1 MADPKVVPG
10 DPSRIRKNAMKNKRD
25 PFYGPDDLANVSNAY
40 KDAHAGGIKRKKS
53 LAKYLKMKGK

>member
-10 DPSRIRKNAMKNKRD
+10 DPSRIRKNAMKKKND
-25 PFYGPDDLANVSNAY
+25 PFYGPKDSADVSNAY
-40 KDAHAGGIKRKKS
+40 KDAHAGGIKRKQS